1 MFFTQFIYN
10 DNKNIYKFIKNVK
23 WKKTYQRLFNKNTPL
38 YAEPSAKQQNF
49 WQLWRNLS
57 ERTVL
62 LFEKPY
68 NFFHGAN
75 AQINFITHFSSPVRF
90 RLLFKDPVS
99 PLHEERTFWIP
110 PFRENLWTAASKCW
124 FISHW
129 LTSLNIKT
137 SKIWRE
143 QKLNNKKTETNY
155 EEINFLSLIVLRWYF
170 YKFVFRLRHYGAFW
184 YTLAHFQ
191 LISFAYHC

>member
-1 MFFTQFIYN
+1 M
-10 DNKNIYKFIKNVK
+10 
-23 WKKTYQRLFNKNTPL
+23 KK
-38 YAEPSAKQQNF
+38 
-49 WQLWRNLS
+49 NLS
-57 ERTVL
+57 ASFQQKYTFICWTKRKTTKLLATVKQLIGKNCL

-143 QKLNNKKTETNY
+143 QKLIIKKLKQ
-155 EEINFLSLIVLRWYF
+155 IMKKSI
-170 YKFVFRLRHYGAFW
+170 FW
-184 YTLAHFQ
+184 V
-191 LISFAYHC
+191 